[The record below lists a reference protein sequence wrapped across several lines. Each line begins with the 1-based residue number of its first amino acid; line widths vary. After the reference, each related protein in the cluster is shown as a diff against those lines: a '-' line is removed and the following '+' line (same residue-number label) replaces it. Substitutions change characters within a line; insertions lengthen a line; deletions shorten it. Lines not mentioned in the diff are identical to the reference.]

1 MTPPYL
7 FISFALLLTPG
18 TRKRP
23 PQSGFVQTGF
33 EETGAQSAITQI
45 SSNKIFRELLFNV
58 SIDRGFLSVS
68 GCLWRDITA
77 GDNREGAS
85 AIFVASH
92 LITDK
97 GIRTGGCYL
106 HEPRIDGST
115 LPSAHRNRDGRKCS
129 MLDHLIHKSLS
140 DKRVAVFLQL
150 PTAAR
155 TSALATIL
163 DSEEGKNFREE
174 ASQWIVEALSVRYLV
189 PERYA
194 EWRPVVREAMLY
206 FGSHLST
213 PRLAPKLVEQIE
225 LPANTTPEKRLLRL
239 IAKVPGLQKLGQV
252 IARNRHLHPRLRRA
266 LTQLENG
273 ICDVTVEEIRA
284 IIVQNLGPMIEQ
296 YKVDIKGKIF
306 SEASISAVVRF
317 TWYNPERRQREHGV
331 FKVMKPY
338 ISAYFAEDM
347 DLLAR
352 LAAHLGSKHQE
363 YGFAE
368 HVLSETFD
376 DVRRLLQHEVE
387 FVREQANL
395 QKASCAYRSLES
407 THIPRVIL
415 PLCTD
420 TITAMTE
427 EHGQKITKAVTSMPS
442 WRRRRTAEQLIDSVI
457 AVPLLTP
464 GTNGMFH
471 ADPHAGN
478 FLYNKRTRILTLL
491 DWALTGHV
499 SEEHRRRFALLFLM
513 VLLRDSEGVCS
524 AIHSLSMG
532 GKKRGAGKA
541 RIIRKQVTDFLSERP
556 LVWIPRAADIMDLLE
571 RIAWQGVRLPSQLIM
586 LRKVLFTLDGILHD
600 IAGPSE
606 LIELVL
612 LQRLLQR
619 WLKGLTSVGW
629 PLSARDW
636 IGVYRSVMLYPSRL
650 AIATLQQYSG

>member
-1 MTPPYL
+1 MRGRAL
-7 FISFALLLTPG
+7 FSLLHATSLT
-18 TRKRP
+18 KAC
-23 PQSGFVQTGF
+23 
-33 EETGAQSAITQI
+33 ELADAICMKQ
-45 SSNKIFRELLFNV
+45 
-58 SIDRGFLSVS
+58 
-68 GCLWRDITA
+68 
-77 GDNREGAS
+77 
-85 AIFVASH
+85 
-92 LITDK
+92 
-97 GIRTGGCYL
+97 
-106 HEPRIDGST
+106 GST
-115 LPSAHRNRDGRKCS
+115 LPTAHRNRDGRNCS
-129 MLDHLIHKSLS
+129 LLDHLIDKSLS
-140 DKRVAVFLQL
+140 DPRVAVFLQL

-163 DSEEGKNFREE
+163 DSDEGKNFREE
-174 ASQWIVEALSVRYLV
+174 ASQWLVEALSVRHLV

-206 FGSHLST
+206 FGSHLSA

-273 ICDVTVEEIRA
+273 ICDVTVEDIRA
-284 IIVQNLGPMIEQ
+284 TIEQNLGLMLKQ
-296 YKVDIKGKIF
+296 YKVEIKDKIF
-306 SEASISAVVRF
+306 SEASVSAVVRF

-338 ISAYFAEDM
+338 ISVYFAEDM

-395 QKASCAYRSLES
+395 QKASCAYRSLAYI
-407 THIPRVIL
+407 HIPRVIL

-513 VLLRDSEGVCS
+513 VLLRDGEGVCS
-524 AIHSLSMG
+524 AIHSLSVG

-571 RIAWQGVRLPSQLIM
+571 RIAWQGVRLPNQLVM

-612 LQRLLQR
+612 LQRLMQR

-650 AIATLQQYSG
+650 AIATLSNSTRADGEPMS

>member
-1 MTPPYL
+1 MRGIAL
-7 FISFALLLTPG
+7 FSLLHTSSLTKAYELG
-18 TRKRP
+18 D
-23 PQSGFVQTGF
+23 
-33 EETGAQSAITQI
+33 AICMNQ
-45 SSNKIFRELLFNV
+45 
-58 SIDRGFLSVS
+58 
-68 GCLWRDITA
+68 
-77 GDNREGAS
+77 
-85 AIFVASH
+85 
-92 LITDK
+92 
-97 GIRTGGCYL
+97 
-106 HEPRIDGST
+106 GST

-140 DKRVAVFLQL
+140 DPRVAVFLQL

-296 YKVDIKGKIF
+296 YKVDIKDKIF
-306 SEASISAVVRF
+306 SEASVSAVVRF

-338 ISAYFAEDM
+338 ISTSFAEDM

-395 QKASCAYRSLES
+395 QKASRAYRSLAYI
-407 THIPRVIL
+407 HIPRVIL

-427 EHGQKITKAVTSMPS
+427 EHGQKITQAVTSMPS
-442 WRRRRTAEQLIDSVI
+442 WGRRRTAEQLIDSVI

-478 FLYNKRTRILTLL
+478 LLYNKRTRILTLL

-532 GKKRGAGKA
+532 GKKHGADKV
-541 RIIRKQVTDFLSERP
+541 RVIRKQVTDFFSEQP
-556 LVWIPRAADIMDLLE
+556 LVWIPSAVDIVDLLE
-571 RIAWQGVRLPSQLIM
+571 RIAWQGVRLPNQLIM

-600 IAGPSE
+600 IASPSDS
-606 LIELVL
+606 IELVL

-619 WLKGLTSVGW
+619 WLEGLTSVGW
-629 PLSARDW
+629 PLSVRDW

-650 AIATLQQYSG
+650 AIASLQQFSGLRRAS

>member
-1 MTPPYL
+1 M
-7 FISFALLLTPG
+7 
-18 TRKRP
+18 K
-23 PQSGFVQTGF
+23 Q
-33 EETGAQSAITQI
+33 
-45 SSNKIFRELLFNV
+45 
-58 SIDRGFLSVS
+58 
-68 GCLWRDITA
+68 
-77 GDNREGAS
+77 
-85 AIFVASH
+85 
-92 LITDK
+92 
-97 GIRTGGCYL
+97 
-106 HEPRIDGST
+106 GST
-115 LPSAHRNRDGRKCS
+115 VPTAHRNRDGRNCS
-129 MLDHLIHKSLS
+129 LLDHLIDKSLS
-140 DKRVAVFLQL
+140 DPRVAVFLQL

-163 DSEEGKNFREE
+163 DSDEGKNFREE
-174 ASQWIVEALSVRYLV
+174 ASQWLVEALSVRHLV

-284 IIVQNLGPMIEQ
+284 TIEQNLGLMLKQ
-296 YKVDIKGKIF
+296 YKVEIKDKIF
-306 SEASISAVVRF
+306 SEASVSAVVRF
-317 TWYNPERRQREHGV
+317 TWYNPERRQRERGV

-395 QKASCAYRSLES
+395 QKASCAYRSLAS

-427 EHGQKITKAVTSMPS
+427 EQGQKITKAVTSMPS

-513 VLLRDSEGVCS
+513 VLLRDKEGVCS

-571 RIAWQGVRLPSQLIM
+571 RIAWQGVRLPNQLVM

-629 PLSARDW
+629 PLSVRDW

-650 AIATLQQYSG
+650 AMATLQQYSG

>member
-1 MTPPYL
+1 MN
-7 FISFALLLTPG
+7 
-18 TRKRP
+18 
-23 PQSGFVQTGF
+23 Q
-33 EETGAQSAITQI
+33 
-45 SSNKIFRELLFNV
+45 
-58 SIDRGFLSVS
+58 
-68 GCLWRDITA
+68 
-77 GDNREGAS
+77 
-85 AIFVASH
+85 
-92 LITDK
+92 
-97 GIRTGGCYL
+97 
-106 HEPRIDGST
+106 GST
-115 LPSAHRNRDGRKCS
+115 QATAHCNRDGRNS
-129 MLDHLIHKSLS
+129 SLLDHLIDKSLS
-140 DKRVAVFLQL
+140 DPRVAVFLKL

-163 DSEEGKNFREE
+163 GSDEGKNFREE
-174 ASQWIVEALSVRYLV
+174 ASQWIVEALSVRHLV
-189 PERYA
+189 PEQYA
-194 EWRPVVREAMLY
+194 AWQPVVREAMLY

-225 LPANTTPEKRLLRL
+225 LPVNTTPEKRLLRL

-273 ICDVTVEEIRA
+273 ISDVSVEEIRA
-284 IIVQNLGPMIEQ
+284 AILQNLGVTLEQ
-296 YKVDIKGKIF
+296 YKVEIKDKTL
-306 SEASISAVVRF
+306 SEASVSAVVRF
-317 TWYNPERRQREHGV
+317 TWYNPQRRQREQGV

-338 ISAYFAEDM
+338 LAAYFAEDM

-376 DVRRLLQHEVE
+376 DVRCLLQHEVE

-395 QKASCAYRSLES
+395 QKASRAYSSLAS
-407 THIPRVIL
+407 IHIPRVIL

-427 EHGQKITKAVTSMPS
+427 GHGQKITKAVISMPS

-457 AVPLLTP
+457 AVPLLMP

-478 FLYNKRTRILTLL
+478 LLYNKRTRILTLL

-499 SEEHRRRFALLFLM
+499 SEEQRRRFALLFLM

-532 GKKRGAGKA
+532 GNKRGADKA
-541 RIIRKQVTDFLSERP
+541 RVIRKQVTDFFSEQP
-556 LVWIPRAADIMDLLE
+556 LVWIPRAVDIVDLLE
-571 RIAWQGVRLPSQLIM
+571 RIAWQ
-586 LRKVLFTLDGILHD
+586 
-600 IAGPSE
+600 A
-606 LIELVL
+606 
-612 LQRLLQR
+612 
-619 WLKGLTSVGW
+619 
-629 PLSARDW
+629 SACP
-636 IGVYRSVMLYPSRL
+636 IN
-650 AIATLQQYSG
+650 

>member
-1 MTPPYL
+1 
-7 FISFALLLTPG
+7 
-18 TRKRP
+18 
-23 PQSGFVQTGF
+23 
-33 EETGAQSAITQI
+33 
-45 SSNKIFRELLFNV
+45 
-58 SIDRGFLSVS
+58 
-68 GCLWRDITA
+68 
-77 GDNREGAS
+77 
-85 AIFVASH
+85 
-92 LITDK
+92 
-97 GIRTGGCYL
+97 
-106 HEPRIDGST
+106 
-115 LPSAHRNRDGRKCS
+115 
-129 MLDHLIHKSLS
+129 
-140 DKRVAVFLQL
+140 
-150 PTAAR
+150 
-155 TSALATIL
+155 
-163 DSEEGKNFREE
+163 
-174 ASQWIVEALSVRYLV
+174 
-189 PERYA
+189 
-194 EWRPVVREAMLY
+194 
-206 FGSHLST
+206 
-213 PRLAPKLVEQIE
+213 
-225 LPANTTPEKRLLRL
+225 L

-284 IIVQNLGPMIEQ
+284 TIEQNLGLMLKQ
-296 YKVDIKGKIF
+296 YKVEIKDKIF
-306 SEASISAVVRF
+306 SEASVSAVVRF
-317 TWYNPERRQREHGV
+317 TWYNPERRQRERGV

-395 QKASCAYRSLES
+395 QKASCAYRSLAS

-427 EHGQKITKAVTSMPS
+427 EQGQKITKAVTSMPS

-499 SEEHRRRFALLFLM
+499 SEDHRRRFALLFLM
-513 VLLRDSEGVCS
+513 VLLRDKEGVCR

-532 GKKRGAGKA
+532 GKERGAGQA

-571 RIAWQGVRLPSQLIM
+571 RIAWQGVRLPNQLVM

-606 LIELVL
+606 LVELVL
-612 LQRLLQR
+612 LQRLLQH

-650 AIATLQQYSG
+650 AIATLRQYSG

>member
-1 MTPPYL
+1 M
-7 FISFALLLTPG
+7 
-18 TRKRP
+18 
-23 PQSGFVQTGF
+23 
-33 EETGAQSAITQI
+33 
-45 SSNKIFRELLFNV
+45 
-58 SIDRGFLSVS
+58 
-68 GCLWRDITA
+68 
-77 GDNREGAS
+77 
-85 AIFVASH
+85 
-92 LITDK
+92 
-97 GIRTGGCYL
+97 
-106 HEPRIDGST
+106 
-115 LPSAHRNRDGRKCS
+115 
-129 MLDHLIHKSLS
+129 
-140 DKRVAVFLQL
+140 
-150 PTAAR
+150 
-155 TSALATIL
+155 IL
-163 DSEEGKNFREE
+163 DSDEGKSFREE
-174 ASQWIVEALSVRYLV
+174 ASRWIVEALCVRRLV
-189 PERYA
+189 PEKYA

-225 LPANTTPEKRLLRL
+225 LPANTTPEMRLLRL

-252 IARNRHLHPRLRRA
+252 IARNRHLHPRVRRA

-284 IIVQNLGPMIEQ
+284 IIVQNLGPMLEQ
-296 YKVDIKGKIF
+296 HKVEIKDKIF
-306 SEASISAVVRF
+306 SEASVSAVVRF
-317 TWYNPERRQREHGV
+317 TWYNPERRRREHGV

-338 ISAYFAEDM
+338 VAAYFAEDM

-363 YGFAE
+363 YGFAK

-376 DVRRLLQHEVE
+376 DVRCLLQHEVE

-395 QKASCAYRSLES
+395 QKAARAYRSLAS
-407 THIPRVIL
+407 IHIPRVIL

-427 EHGQKITKAVTSMPS
+427 EHGQKITQAATRMPS
-442 WRRRRTAEQLIDSVI
+442 WRRRRAAEQLIDSVI

-478 FLYNKRTRILTLL
+478 LLYNKRTGILTLL

-532 GKKRGAGKA
+532 GKKRGAGNA
-541 RIIRKQVTDFLSERP
+541 RVIRKQVSDFFSEQP
-556 LVWIPRAADIMDLLE
+556 LVWIPRAVDIVDLLE
-571 RIAWQGVRLPSQLIM
+571 RIAWQGVRLPNHLIM
-586 LRKVLFTLDGILHD
+586 LRKVLFTLDGILHE
-600 IAGPSE
+600 IAGPSDS
-606 LIELVL
+606 IELVL

-619 WLKGLTSVGW
+619 WRQSLTSVGW

-650 AIATLQQYSG
+650 AMATLQQLSGLRQPDAAAS

>member
-1 MTPPYL
+1 
-7 FISFALLLTPG
+7 
-18 TRKRP
+18 
-23 PQSGFVQTGF
+23 
-33 EETGAQSAITQI
+33 
-45 SSNKIFRELLFNV
+45 
-58 SIDRGFLSVS
+58 
-68 GCLWRDITA
+68 
-77 GDNREGAS
+77 
-85 AIFVASH
+85 
-92 LITDK
+92 
-97 GIRTGGCYL
+97 
-106 HEPRIDGST
+106 
-115 LPSAHRNRDGRKCS
+115 
-129 MLDHLIHKSLS
+129 
-140 DKRVAVFLQL
+140 
-150 PTAAR
+150 
-155 TSALATIL
+155 
-163 DSEEGKNFREE
+163 
-174 ASQWIVEALSVRYLV
+174 
-189 PERYA
+189 
-194 EWRPVVREAMLY
+194 
-206 FGSHLST
+206 
-213 PRLAPKLVEQIE
+213 
-225 LPANTTPEKRLLRL
+225 L

-284 IIVQNLGPMIEQ
+284 TIEQNLGLMLKQ
-296 YKVDIKGKIF
+296 YKVEIKDKIF
-306 SEASISAVVRF
+306 SEASVSAVVRF
-317 TWYNPERRQREHGV
+317 TWYNPERRQRERGV

-395 QKASCAYRSLES
+395 QKASCAYRSLAS

-427 EHGQKITKAVTSMPS
+427 EQGQKITKAVTSMPS

-513 VLLRDSEGVCS
+513 VLLRDKEGVCS

-541 RIIRKQVTDFLSERP
+541 RIIRKQVTDFLRERP

-571 RIAWQGVRLPSQLIM
+571 RIAWQGVRLPNQLVM

-606 LIELVL
+606 LVELVL
-612 LQRLLQR
+612 LQRILQH

-636 IGVYRSVMLYPSRL
+636 IGVHRSVMLYPSRL
-650 AIATLQQYSG
+650 ALATLQQYSG

>member
-1 MTPPYL
+1 
-7 FISFALLLTPG
+7 
-18 TRKRP
+18 
-23 PQSGFVQTGF
+23 
-33 EETGAQSAITQI
+33 
-45 SSNKIFRELLFNV
+45 
-58 SIDRGFLSVS
+58 
-68 GCLWRDITA
+68 
-77 GDNREGAS
+77 
-85 AIFVASH
+85 
-92 LITDK
+92 
-97 GIRTGGCYL
+97 
-106 HEPRIDGST
+106 
-115 LPSAHRNRDGRKCS
+115 
-129 MLDHLIHKSLS
+129 
-140 DKRVAVFLQL
+140 
-150 PTAAR
+150 
-155 TSALATIL
+155 
-163 DSEEGKNFREE
+163 
-174 ASQWIVEALSVRYLV
+174 
-189 PERYA
+189 
-194 EWRPVVREAMLY
+194 
-206 FGSHLST
+206 
-213 PRLAPKLVEQIE
+213 
-225 LPANTTPEKRLLRL
+225 
-239 IAKVPGLQKLGQV
+239 
-252 IARNRHLHPRLRRA
+252 
-266 LTQLENG
+266 
-273 ICDVTVEEIRA
+273 
-284 IIVQNLGPMIEQ
+284 
-296 YKVDIKGKIF
+296 
-306 SEASISAVVRF
+306 
-317 TWYNPERRQREHGV
+317 
-331 FKVMKPY
+331 
-338 ISAYFAEDM
+338 M

-524 AIHSLSMG
+524 AIHSLSIG
-532 GKKRGAGKA
+532 GKKRGASQA
-541 RIIRKQVTDFLSERP
+541 RIIRKQVTDFLRERP

-571 RIAWQGVRLPSQLIM
+571 RIAWQGVRLPNQLVM

-606 LIELVL
+606 LVELVL
-612 LQRLLQR
+612 LQRILQH
-619 WLKGLTSVGW
+619 WLKGLTRVGW

-650 AIATLQQYSG
+650 ALATLQQYSG

>member
-1 MTPPYL
+1 MGPAL
-7 FISFALLLTPG
+7 FSLLHATSLT
-18 TRKRP
+18 K
-23 PQSGFVQTGF
+23 
-33 EETGAQSAITQI
+33 ACKLADAIWMKQ
-45 SSNKIFRELLFNV
+45 
-58 SIDRGFLSVS
+58 
-68 GCLWRDITA
+68 
-77 GDNREGAS
+77 
-85 AIFVASH
+85 
-92 LITDK
+92 
-97 GIRTGGCYL
+97 
-106 HEPRIDGST
+106 GST
-115 LPSAHRNRDGRKCS
+115 VPTAHRNRDGRNCS
-129 MLDHLIHKSLS
+129 LLDHLIDKSLS
-140 DKRVAVFLQL
+140 DPRVAVFLQL

-163 DSEEGKNFREE
+163 DSDEGKNFREE
-174 ASQWIVEALSVRYLV
+174 ASQWLVEALSVRHLV

-284 IIVQNLGPMIEQ
+284 TIEQNLGLMLKQ
-296 YKVDIKGKIF
+296 YKVEIKDKIF
-306 SEASISAVVRF
+306 SEASVSAVVRF

-387 FVREQANL
+387 FVREQATL
-395 QKASCAYRSLES
+395 QKASCAYRSLAYI
-407 THIPRVIL
+407 HIPRVIL
-415 PLCTD
+415 SLCTD

-513 VLLRDSEGVCS
+513 VLLRDKEGVCS

-571 RIAWQGVRLPSQLIM
+571 RIAWQGVRLPNQLVM

-606 LIELVL
+606 LVELVL
-612 LQRLLQR
+612 LQRLLQH

-650 AIATLQQYSG
+650 AIATLRQYSG

>member
-1 MTPPYL
+1 
-7 FISFALLLTPG
+7 
-18 TRKRP
+18 
-23 PQSGFVQTGF
+23 
-33 EETGAQSAITQI
+33 
-45 SSNKIFRELLFNV
+45 
-58 SIDRGFLSVS
+58 
-68 GCLWRDITA
+68 
-77 GDNREGAS
+77 
-85 AIFVASH
+85 
-92 LITDK
+92 
-97 GIRTGGCYL
+97 
-106 HEPRIDGST
+106 
-115 LPSAHRNRDGRKCS
+115 
-129 MLDHLIHKSLS
+129 MLDHLIHKALS
-140 DKRVAVFLQL
+140 DPRVAVLLQL

-174 ASQWIVEALSVRYLV
+174 ASQWIVEALSVRHLV

-284 IIVQNLGPMIEQ
+284 IIAQNLGRMIVQ
-296 YKVDIKGKIF
+296 YKVDIKDKIF
-306 SEASISAVVRF
+306 SEASVSAVVRF
-317 TWYNPERRQREHGV
+317 TWYNPEQRQREHGV

-338 ISAYFAEDM
+338 VAAYFAEDM

-352 LAAHLGSKHQE
+352 LAAHLGSKSQE

-376 DVRRLLQHEVE
+376 DVRCLLQHEVE

-395 QKASCAYRSLES
+395 QKASRAYSSLVS
-407 THIPRVIL
+407 IHIPRVIM

-427 EHGQKITKAVTSMPS
+427 EYGQKITKAVTSMPI

-457 AVPLLTP
+457 AVPLLT
-464 GTNGMFH
+464 TNGMFH

-478 FLYNKRTRILTLL
+478 LLYNKRTRILTLL

-513 VLLRDSEGVCS
+513 VLLRDSEGVIR

-532 GKKRGAGKA
+532 GKKRGADKA
-541 RIIRKQVTDFLSERP
+541 RVIRKQVTDFFSEQP
-556 LVWIPRAADIMDLLE
+556 LVWIPRAVDVVELLE
-571 RIAWQGVRLPSQLIM
+571 RIAWQGVRLPNQLIM

-600 IAGPSE
+600 IAGPGDG
-606 LIELVL
+606 IEFVL

-619 WLKGLTSVGW
+619 WLEDLTSVGW
-629 PLSARDW
+629 PLSGRDW
-636 IGVYRSVMLYPSRL
+636 IGVSRSVMLYPSRL
-650 AIATLQQYSG
+650 AIATLQQFSVVQPEAQLRGSG

>member
-1 MTPPYL
+1 
-7 FISFALLLTPG
+7 
-18 TRKRP
+18 
-23 PQSGFVQTGF
+23 
-33 EETGAQSAITQI
+33 
-45 SSNKIFRELLFNV
+45 
-58 SIDRGFLSVS
+58 
-68 GCLWRDITA
+68 
-77 GDNREGAS
+77 
-85 AIFVASH
+85 
-92 LITDK
+92 
-97 GIRTGGCYL
+97 
-106 HEPRIDGST
+106 
-115 LPSAHRNRDGRKCS
+115 
-129 MLDHLIHKSLS
+129 MLDHLIRKSLS
-140 DKRVAVFLQL
+140 DPRVAVFLQL

-174 ASQWIVEALSVRYLV
+174 ASQWIAEALSVRYLV

-194 EWRPVVREAMLY
+194 EWRPVVREAMFY

-225 LPANTTPEKRLLRL
+225 LPANTTPEQRLLRL

-252 IARNRHLHPRLRRA
+252 IARNRHLHPRLRRS

-296 YKVDIKGKIF
+296 YKVDIKDTIF
-306 SEASISAVVRF
+306 SEASVSAVVRF
-317 TWYNPERRQREHGV
+317 TRYNPERRQREHGV

-395 QKASCAYRSLES
+395 QKASCAYRSLAYI
-407 THIPRVIL
+407 HIPRVIL

-478 FLYNKRTRILTLL
+478 LLYNKRTRILTLL

-532 GKKRGAGKA
+532 GKKRGADKV
-541 RIIRKQVTDFLSERP
+541 RVIRKQVTDFFSEQP
-556 LVWIPRAADIMDLLE
+556 LVWIPRAVDIVDLLE
-571 RIAWQGVRLPSQLIM
+571 RIAWQGVRLPNQLIM

-600 IAGPSE
+600 IAGPSDS
-606 LIELVL
+606 IELVL

-619 WLKGLTSVGW
+619 WLEGLTSVGW
-629 PLSARDW
+629 PLSVVDW

-650 AIATLQQYSG
+650 AIASLQQFSGLRRAS

>member
-1 MTPPYL
+1 M
-7 FISFALLLTPG
+7 
-18 TRKRP
+18 K
-23 PQSGFVQTGF
+23 Q
-33 EETGAQSAITQI
+33 
-45 SSNKIFRELLFNV
+45 
-58 SIDRGFLSVS
+58 
-68 GCLWRDITA
+68 
-77 GDNREGAS
+77 
-85 AIFVASH
+85 
-92 LITDK
+92 
-97 GIRTGGCYL
+97 
-106 HEPRIDGST
+106 GST
-115 LPSAHRNRDGRKCS
+115 VPTAHRNRDGRNCS
-129 MLDHLIHKSLS
+129 LLDHLIDKSLS
-140 DKRVAVFLQL
+140 DPRVAVFLQL

-163 DSEEGKNFREE
+163 DSDEGKNFREE
-174 ASQWIVEALSVRYLV
+174 ASQWIVEALSVRHLV

-239 IAKVPGLQKLGQV
+239 ISKVPGLQKLGQV

-273 ICDVTVEEIRA
+273 ICDVTVEEIRTT
-284 IIVQNLGPMIEQ
+284 IEQNLGLLLKQ
-296 YKVDIKGKIF
+296 YKVEIKDKIF
-306 SEASISAVVRF
+306 SEASVSAVVRF

-395 QKASCAYRSLES
+395 QKASCAYRSLAS

-499 SEEHRRRFALLFLM
+499 SEEQRRRFALLFLM

-524 AIHSLSMG
+524 VIHSLSIG

-556 LVWIPRAADIMDLLE
+556 LVWIPRTADIMGLLE
-571 RIAWQGVRLPSQLIM
+571 RIAWQGVRLPNQLIM

-612 LQRLLQR
+612 LQRLTQH
-619 WLKGLTSVGW
+619 WLKGLTSIGW

>member
-1 MTPPYL
+1 
-7 FISFALLLTPG
+7 
-18 TRKRP
+18 
-23 PQSGFVQTGF
+23 
-33 EETGAQSAITQI
+33 
-45 SSNKIFRELLFNV
+45 
-58 SIDRGFLSVS
+58 
-68 GCLWRDITA
+68 
-77 GDNREGAS
+77 
-85 AIFVASH
+85 
-92 LITDK
+92 
-97 GIRTGGCYL
+97 
-106 HEPRIDGST
+106 
-115 LPSAHRNRDGRKCS
+115 
-129 MLDHLIHKSLS
+129 MLDHLIHKSLT
-140 DKRVAVFLQL
+140 DPRVAVFLQL

-174 ASQWIVEALSVRYLV
+174 ASQWIVEALSVRHLV

-273 ICDVTVEEIRA
+273 ICDATVEEIRA
-284 IIVQNLGPMIEQ
+284 IVVQNLGPMIEQ
-296 YKVDIKGKIF
+296 YKVEIKDKIF
-306 SEASISAVVRF
+306 SEASVSAVVRF
-317 TWYNPERRQREHGV
+317 AWYNPERRQREHGV

-338 ISAYFAEDM
+338 VSAYFAEDM

-395 QKASCAYRSLES
+395 QKASRAYRSLAS
-407 THIPRVIL
+407 IHIPRVIP

-478 FLYNKRTRILTLL
+478 LLYNKRTSVLTLL

-532 GKKRGAGKA
+532 GKKRGVDKV
-541 RIIRKQVTDFLSERP
+541 RVIRKQVTDFFSEQP
-556 LVWIPRAADIMDLLE
+556 LVWIPRAVDIVDLLE
-571 RIAWQGVRLPSQLIM
+571 RIAWQGVRLPNQLIM

-600 IAGPSE
+600 IAGPSDS
-606 LIELVL
+606 IELVL

-619 WLKGLTSVGW
+619 WLEGLTSVGW
-629 PLSARDW
+629 PLSVVDW

-650 AIATLQQYSG
+650 AIASLQQFSGLRRAS

>member
-1 MTPPYL
+1 M
-7 FISFALLLTPG
+7 
-18 TRKRP
+18 K
-23 PQSGFVQTGF
+23 Q
-33 EETGAQSAITQI
+33 
-45 SSNKIFRELLFNV
+45 
-58 SIDRGFLSVS
+58 
-68 GCLWRDITA
+68 
-77 GDNREGAS
+77 
-85 AIFVASH
+85 
-92 LITDK
+92 
-97 GIRTGGCYL
+97 
-106 HEPRIDGST
+106 GST
-115 LPSAHRNRDGRKCS
+115 LPSAHRNRDGRSCS
-129 MLDHLIHKSLS
+129 LLDHLIHKSLS
-140 DKRVAVFLQL
+140 DPRVAVFLQL

-163 DSEEGKNFREE
+163 DSDEGRNFREE
-174 ASQWIVEALSVRYLV
+174 ASQWIVEALSVRHLV

-225 LPANTTPEKRLLRL
+225 LPVNTAPEERLLRL

-296 YKVDIKGKIF
+296 YKVDIKDKIF
-306 SEASISAVVRF
+306 SEASVSAVVRF

-338 ISAYFAEDM
+338 VAAYFAEDM
-347 DLLAR
+347 GLLAR

-376 DVRRLLQHEVE
+376 DVRCLLQHEVE

-395 QKASCAYRSLES
+395 RKASLAYRSLAYI
-407 THIPRVIL
+407 HIPRVIL

-427 EHGQKITKAVTSMPS
+427 EHGQKITQAVTSMPS
-442 WRRRRTAEQLIDSVI
+442 WRRRGVAEQLIDSVI

-478 FLYNKRTRILTLL
+478 LLYNKRTKILTLL

-513 VLLRDSEGVCS
+513 VLLRDADGTCR
-524 AIHSLSMG
+524 AIDSLSVG
-532 GKKRGAGKA
+532 GKKRGADKA
-541 RIIRKQVTDFLSERP
+541 RVIRKQVTDFFSERP
-556 LVWIPRAADIMDLLE
+556 LVWIPRAADIVDLLE
-571 RIAWQGVRLPSQLIM
+571 QIAWQGVRLPDQLIM

-606 LIELVL
+606 RIELVL

-619 WLKGLTSVGW
+619 WIESLTSIGW

-636 IGVYRSVMLYPSRL
+636 IGVYRSVILYPSRL
-650 AIATLQQYSG
+650 AIATLQQHSG

>member
-1 MTPPYL
+1 
-7 FISFALLLTPG
+7 
-18 TRKRP
+18 
-23 PQSGFVQTGF
+23 
-33 EETGAQSAITQI
+33 
-45 SSNKIFRELLFNV
+45 
-58 SIDRGFLSVS
+58 
-68 GCLWRDITA
+68 
-77 GDNREGAS
+77 
-85 AIFVASH
+85 
-92 LITDK
+92 
-97 GIRTGGCYL
+97 
-106 HEPRIDGST
+106 
-115 LPSAHRNRDGRKCS
+115 
-129 MLDHLIHKSLS
+129 
-140 DKRVAVFLQL
+140 
-150 PTAAR
+150 
-155 TSALATIL
+155 
-163 DSEEGKNFREE
+163 
-174 ASQWIVEALSVRYLV
+174 
-189 PERYA
+189 
-194 EWRPVVREAMLY
+194 
-206 FGSHLST
+206 
-213 PRLAPKLVEQIE
+213 
-225 LPANTTPEKRLLRL
+225 
-239 IAKVPGLQKLGQV
+239 
-252 IARNRHLHPRLRRA
+252 
-266 LTQLENG
+266 
-273 ICDVTVEEIRA
+273 
-284 IIVQNLGPMIEQ
+284 
-296 YKVDIKGKIF
+296 
-306 SEASISAVVRF
+306 
-317 TWYNPERRQREHGV
+317 
-331 FKVMKPY
+331 VMKPY

-387 FVREQANL
+387 FVREQATL
-395 QKASCAYRSLES
+395 QKASCAYRSLAYI
-407 THIPRVIL
+407 HIPRVIL
-415 PLCTD
+415 SLCTD

-478 FLYNKRTRILTLL
+478 FIYNKRTGILTLL
-491 DWALTGHV
+491 DWALTGYV
-499 SEEHRRRFALLFLM
+499 GEEHRRRFALLFLM
-513 VLLRDSEGVCS
+513 VLLRDKEGVCS

-556 LVWIPRAADIMDLLE
+556 LIWIPRAADIMGLLE
-571 RIAWQGVRLPSQLIM
+571 RIAWQGVRLPNQLVM

-629 PLSARDW
+629 PLSVRDW

-650 AIATLQQYSG
+650 AMATLQQYSG

>member
-1 MTPPYL
+1 MKP
-7 FISFALLLTPG
+7 
-18 TRKRP
+18 
-23 PQSGFVQTGF
+23 
-33 EETGAQSAITQI
+33 
-45 SSNKIFRELLFNV
+45 
-58 SIDRGFLSVS
+58 
-68 GCLWRDITA
+68 
-77 GDNREGAS
+77 
-85 AIFVASH
+85 
-92 LITDK
+92 
-97 GIRTGGCYL
+97 
-106 HEPRIDGST
+106 GST
-115 LPSAHRNRDGRKCS
+115 FAAAHRNRDGRKCS
-129 MLDHLIHKSLS
+129 LHDRLIHKSLS
-140 DKRVAVFLQL
+140 DSRVAVFLKL

-155 TSALATIL
+155 TSALAMIL
-163 DSEEGKNFREE
+163 DSDEGKSFREE
-174 ASQWIVEALSVRYLV
+174 ASRWIVEALCVRRLV
-189 PERYA
+189 PEKYA

-225 LPANTTPEKRLLRL
+225 LPANTTPEMRLLRL
-239 IAKVPGLQKLGQV
+239 IARVPGLQKLGQV
-252 IARNRHLHPRLRRA
+252 IARNRHLHPRVRRA

-284 IIVQNLGPMIEQ
+284 IIVQNLGPMLEQ
-296 YKVDIKGKIF
+296 HKVEIKDKIF
-306 SEASISAVVRF
+306 SEASVSAVVRF
-317 TWYNPERRQREHGV
+317 TWYNPERRRREHGV

-338 ISAYFAEDM
+338 VAAYFAEDM

-363 YGFAE
+363 YGFAK

-376 DVRRLLQHEVE
+376 DVRCLLQHEVE

-395 QKASCAYRSLES
+395 QKASRAYRSLAS
-407 THIPRVIL
+407 IHIPRVIL

-427 EHGQKITKAVTSMPS
+427 EHGQKITQAATRMPS
-442 WRRRRTAEQLIDSVI
+442 WRRRRAAEQLIDSVI

-478 FLYNKRTRILTLL
+478 LLYNKRTGILTLL

-532 GKKRGAGKA
+532 GKKRGAGNA
-541 RIIRKQVTDFLSERP
+541 RVIRKQVSDFFSEQP
-556 LVWIPRAADIMDLLE
+556 LVWIPRAVDIVDLLE
-571 RIAWQGVRLPSQLIM
+571 RIAWQGVRLPNHLIM
-586 LRKVLFTLDGILHD
+586 LRKVLFTLDGILHE
-600 IAGPSE
+600 IAGPSDS
-606 LIELVL
+606 IELVL

-619 WLKGLTSVGW
+619 WRQSLTSVGW

-650 AIATLQQYSG
+650 AMATLQQLSGLRQPDAAAS

>member
-1 MTPPYL
+1 M
-7 FISFALLLTPG
+7 
-18 TRKRP
+18 K
-23 PQSGFVQTGF
+23 Q
-33 EETGAQSAITQI
+33 
-45 SSNKIFRELLFNV
+45 
-58 SIDRGFLSVS
+58 
-68 GCLWRDITA
+68 
-77 GDNREGAS
+77 
-85 AIFVASH
+85 
-92 LITDK
+92 
-97 GIRTGGCYL
+97 
-106 HEPRIDGST
+106 GST
-115 LPSAHRNRDGRKCS
+115 VPTAHRNRDGRNCS
-129 MLDHLIHKSLS
+129 LLDHLIDKSLS
-140 DKRVAVFLQL
+140 DPRVAVFLQL

-163 DSEEGKNFREE
+163 DSDEGKNFREE
-174 ASQWIVEALSVRYLV
+174 ASQWLVEALSVRHLV

-206 FGSHLST
+206 FASHLST

-284 IIVQNLGPMIEQ
+284 TIEQNLGLMLKQ
-296 YKVDIKGKIF
+296 YKVEIKNKIF
-306 SEASISAVVRF
+306 SEASVSAVVRF

-387 FVREQANL
+387 FVREQATL

-427 EHGQKITKAVTSMPS
+427 EYGQKITKAVTSMPS

-499 SEEHRRRFALLFLM
+499 SEEHRRHFALLFLM
-513 VLLRDSEGVCS
+513 VLLRDSEGVCN

-532 GKKRGAGKA
+532 GKNRGAGKA

-556 LVWIPRAADIMDLLE
+556 LLWIPRAADIMDLLE
-571 RIAWQGVRLPSQLIM
+571 RIAWQGVRLPNQLIM

-606 LIELVL
+606 LVEFVL